1 MKKLLFTF
9 LMAILCFGMFAQN
22 VIIDSPL
29 RDEMNKR
36 SDNELIDIVV
46 IMKSQYD
53 RLELDRRA
61 SCFATRAERREFVV
75 NELKEF
81 AAASQYDLRHSLAEM
96 QRNGLATAP
105 MDLWLSNA
113 LRFKATKGVI
123 NELALRHDIEIIG
136 FNEEHCWIPDGEVAT
151 PASNTREI
159 TQNVIQ
165 VNADDVWAT
174 GNTGQGVVV
183 AVIDS
188 GVRYTHVDVADH
200 LWDGGSEFP
209 NHGWDIYNNDNDP
222 MDDMGHGSHCAGTV
236 CGDGTAGS
244 QTGMAPDATLMC
256 VKVLNANGNGG
267 AAEIAGGIQWAVEHG
282 CDLFSMSLG
291 IANSSVEERTLL
303 RYACEDALAAGV
315 VAAIA
320 AGNEGQYM
328 SWFPIPNN
336 VRVPGS
342 CPPPYID
349 PEQAV
354 NPGKQT
360 CSVCVGAVDYNDNA
374 ADFTSHGPVTWTNTE
389 FGDYPYNP
397 GIGLIRPDICAPGVD
412 IKSLDYTGNN
422 GYTLMSGTSMATPC
436 TAGVMCLMLSKNINI
451 TPSDV
456 CRILEETCVPLSET
470 KSNVTGFG
478 RIDALAAVEAIQA
491 GALACDSYVINDTEC
506 NNDHKLNPGESVLM
520 SVTLTNVSED
530 AVDGAT
536 VRLTTDD
543 ENVTIID
550 DSSDLPH
557 FGVGESHT
565 IENAFAFSVSN
576 AVVGRQTIRLIVEID
591 EGGEE
596 PIIRLFSVVVYAD
609 NLVYGT
615 TVVLNDDNGNGLL
628 EPGENADL
636 RILVDNDGN
645 EIAFGV
651 NGVLSSEYEYITI
664 NESEGDYGTIGA
676 EMMAFADFNV
686 TLSADAPAD
695 FTIPFVMNMV
705 DANGKETMLDFN
717 YKNACNVIFNLHDSY
732 GVGWNGASMHVEYS
746 DGTPAEDM
754 TISSGN
760 SATYSHELATGCEI
774 TVTWHSGLWDSECSF
789 DITYDD
795 GTVIYNHSGSMSSPY
810 TFTVNCAG
818 GGSVPE
824 FCQPVRDLTYEV
836 DGMDVTLAWEAP
848 EEGDPTVYEVYRGT
862 ILLQT
867 TTGLSFTETVAEEG
881 LYDYCVYTVYDDCQ
895 SEFVCTEVE
904 VSACSAVNNLA
915 YTLDSL
921 TMNLTWELPDDPI
934 ELIQYQI
941 LVNGEIVGTTGLLD
955 YQVELASGHFDV
967 CVNAV
972 YPECEKSSCIELD
985 ICPWPENLSYTT
997 EDHSFTLNW
1006 EIAEPAESYNIYSDG
1021 ELIGTSTETTF
1032 TGELPSGSHNVCVEV
1047 DGACIPVPMS
1057 ACAHIKICDPIEISN
1072 IAYTP
1077 ANGNGIFN
1085 LSWIDPQAGAMSYDI
1100 LLNGEFVTDTYDPWV
1115 SFNAHVEAG
1124 ENEICVVPD
1133 SHLCDMD
1140 TVCVTLNFCEPAR
1153 NVAYSHQGSEVTFT
1167 WEGDATEYQ
1176 LFVDDEMIATVN
1188 ETTYSSELEPG
1199 EYDFCVL
1206 TVNEGCYA
1214 EMACTHLVLDC
1225 VKPTGLRATD
1235 VREGIISLTWD
1246 AIASAS
1252 SYDVY
1257 RNGELIVANLTENT
1271 YSDTQMA
1278 IDANY
1283 QYAVAAH
1290 CTFGSSDMSDEITVS
1305 YYSGVNDVS
1314 FNLSIFPNP
1323 TNDKVTVECEGM
1335 TGIEVYSIDG
1345 KRILNIEFE
1354 GDSYQ
1359 LDGLNPGVYTLRVFK
1374 GNESVVRK
1382 VVKF

>member
-9 LMAILCFGMFAQN
+9 MMAILCFGMFAQN

-491 GALACDSYVINDTEC
+491 GALACDSYVINDTEG

-760 SATYSHELATGCEI
+760 SATYSHELATGCEV
-774 TVTWHSGLWDSECSF
+774 TVTWHSGSWDSGCSF

-795 GTVIYNHSGSMSSPY
+795 GTVIYSHSGSMSSPY

-824 FCQPVRDLTYEV
+824 FCQPVRNLTYSV
-836 DGMDVTLAWEAP
+836 DGADVTLAWEAP

-881 LYDYCVYTVYDDCQ
+881 FYDYCVYAVYDDCQ

-904 VSACSAVNNLA
+904 VSLCQGVNNLD
-915 YTLDSL
+915 YTLDGL
-921 TMNLTWELPDDPI
+921 TLNLTWEAPDDPTNLV
-934 ELIQYQI
+934 EYVVI
-941 LVNGEIVGTTGLLD
+941 LNGEEQTRTNELSYQTELNSGD
-955 YQVELASGHFDV
+955 YDV
-967 CVNAV
+967 CVSTVFA
-972 YPECEKSSCIELD
+972 ECEKNTCLFIS
-985 ICPWPENLSYTT
+985 ICEAPNDLTYLAEGQNV
-997 EDHSFTLNW
+997 TLTW
-1006 EIAEPAESYNIYSDG
+1006 EMEAPAESYNIYADG
-1021 ELIGTSTETTF
+1021 ELIGTSDTNSF
-1032 TGELPSGSHNVCVEV
+1032 TAEFASGQTHVCVEV
-1047 DGACIPVPMS
+1047 NGDCEPIQTCTEVCVVMPVSELTYTTTDADGSHFTWQPAD
-1057 ACAHIKICDPIEISN
+1057 AEN
-1072 IAYTP
+1072 IA
-1077 ANGNGIFN
+1077 G
-1085 LSWIDPQAGAMSYDI
+1085 YDVM
-1100 LLNGEFVTDTYDPWV
+1100 LNGELVAQPTEAEAALTL
-1115 SFNAHVEAG
+1115 VEG
-1124 ENEICVVPD
+1124 HNEICVVAKSVFGCESTPTCTE
-1133 SHLCDMD
+1133 LE
-1140 TVCVTLNFCEPAR
+1140 VCGL
-1153 NVAYSHQGSEVTFT
+1153 VANLDYTFVGNAVNFT
-1167 WEGDATEYQ
+1167 WEGNAAEYEVYVDAELKGTVTEP
-1176 LFVDDEMIATVN
+1176 A
-1188 ETTYSSELEPG
+1188 YSLELENGTHAISVMP
-1199 EYDFCVL
+1199 V
-1206 TVNEGCYA
+1206 VEGC
-1214 EMACTHLVLDC
+1214 ETIPACLALDFNFVAPSNLV
-1225 VKPTGLRATD
+1225 ATD
-1235 VREGIISLTWD
+1235 VREGKIALAWD
-1246 AIASAS
+1246 AIETAN
-1252 SYDVY
+1252 SYILY
-1257 RNGELIVANLTENT
+1257 RDGTQIAEATET
-1271 YSDTQMA
+1271 VFADTEMA
-1278 IDANY
+1278 LNATY
-1283 QYAVAAH
+1283 QYAVAAIYEK
-1290 CTFGSSDMSDEITVS
+1290 GVSVASDALSVA
-1305 YYSGVNDVS
+1305 YYMGVGENAS
-1314 FNLSIFPNP
+1314 RLSIFPNP
-1323 TNDKVTVECEGM
+1323 TSDDVTIQCEGM
-1335 TGIEVYSIDG
+1335 SRIEVYSIDG
-1345 KRILNIEFE
+1345 KLIQTIEVE
-1354 GDSYQ
+1354 DDSYQ
-1359 LDGLNPGVYTLRVFK
+1359 LKDLEQGTYTLRITN
-1374 GNESVVRK
+1374 GNETFVRK
-1382 VVKF
+1382 VVKM

>member
-22 VIIDSPL
+22 IVIDSPL

-53 RLELDRRA
+53 RIELDRRA
-61 SCFATRAERREFVV
+61 SYFATRAERREFVV

-222 MDDMGHGSHCAGTV
+222 MDDNGHGSHCAGTV

-374 ADFTSHGPVTWTNTE
+374 ADFTSHGPVTWTNTD

-436 TAGVMCLMLSKNINI
+436 TAGVMCLLLSKNINI

-478 RIDALAAVEAIQA
+478 RIDALAAVEAIQV
-491 GALACDSYVINDTEC
+491 GALACDSYVINDPEG

-520 SVTLTNVSED
+520 SVTLTNVSDD
-530 AVDGAT
+530 AVDGAAM
-536 VRLTTDD
+536 RLTTED

-550 DSSDLPH
+550 DGSDLPH
-557 FGVGESHT
+557 FDAGESHT

-760 SATYSHELATGCEI
+760 SATYSHELATGCEV
-774 TVTWHSGLWDSECSF
+774 TVTWHSGLWDSGCSF

-795 GTVIYNHSGSMSSPY
+795 GTVIYSHSGSMSSPY

-824 FCQPVRDLTYEV
+824 FCQPVRNLTYSV
-836 DGMDVTLAWEAP
+836 DGADVTLAWEAP
-848 EEGDPTVYEVYRGT
+848 EEGNPTVYEVYRGT
-862 ILLQT
+862 VLLQT
-867 TTGLSFTETVAEEG
+867 TTELAFTETVMEEG
-881 LYDYCVYTVYDDCQ
+881 FYDYCVYAVYDDCQ

-904 VSACSAVNNLA
+904 VSLCQGVNNLD
-915 YTLDSL
+915 YTLDGL
-921 TMNLTWELPDDPI
+921 TLNLTWEAPNDPTNLV
-934 ELIQYQI
+934 EYVVI
-941 LVNGEIVGTTGLLD
+941 LNGEEQTRTNELSYQTELSSGD
-955 YQVELASGHFDV
+955 YDV
-967 CVNAV
+967 CVSTVFA
-972 YPECEKSSCIELD
+972 ECEKKTCLFIS
-985 ICPWPENLSYTT
+985 ICEAPNDLTYLAEGQNV
-997 EDHSFTLNW
+997 TLTW
-1006 EIAEPAESYNIYSDG
+1006 EMETLAESYNIYADG
-1021 ELIGTSTETTF
+1021 ELIGTSETNSF
-1032 TGELPSGSHNVCVEV
+1032 TAEFASGQTNVCVEV
-1047 DGACIPVPMS
+1047 NGGCEPIQTCTEVCVVMPVSELAYATTDADGSHFVWQPFDA
-1057 ACAHIKICDPIEISN
+1057 EN
-1072 IAYTP
+1072 IA
-1077 ANGNGIFN
+1077 G
-1085 LSWIDPQAGAMSYDI
+1085 YDVM
-1100 LLNGEFVTDTYDPWV
+1100 LNGELVAQPAEAEAAI
-1115 SFNAHVEAG
+1115 SLVEG
-1124 ENEICVVPD
+1124 HNEICVVAKSVFGCESAPT
-1133 SHLCDMD
+1133 C
-1140 TVCVTLNFCEPAR
+1140 TEFEVCGIATNLDYTFAGNAVN
-1153 NVAYSHQGSEVTFT
+1153 FT
-1167 WEGDATEYQ
+1167 WEGNAAEYEVYVDAE
-1176 LFVDDEMIATVN
+1176 LKATVT
-1188 ETTYSSELEPG
+1188 EPTYSLELENGTYSISVMP
-1199 EYDFCVL
+1199 VI
-1206 TVNEGCYA
+1206 EGC
-1214 EMACTHLVLDC
+1214 ETIPACLALDFNFVAPSNLV
-1225 VKPTGLRATD
+1225 ATD
-1235 VREGIISLTWD
+1235 VREGKIALAWD
-1246 AIASAS
+1246 AIETAN
-1252 SYDVY
+1252 SYILY
-1257 RNGELIVANLTENT
+1257 RDGAQIAEATET
-1271 YSDTQMA
+1271 VFADTEMA
-1278 IDANY
+1278 LNATY
-1283 QYAVAAH
+1283 QYAVAAIYEK
-1290 CTFGSSDMSDEITVS
+1290 GVS
-1305 YYSGVNDVS
+1305 VTSESLSVAYYMGVGENAS
-1314 FNLSIFPNP
+1314 RPSIFPNP
-1323 TNDKVTVECEGM
+1323 TSNDVTIQCEGM
-1335 TGIEVYSIDG
+1335 SRIEVYSVDG
-1345 KRILNIEFE
+1345 KLIQAIEVE
-1354 GDSYQ
+1354 DDSYQ
-1359 LDGLNPGVYTLRVFK
+1359 LKDLKQGTYTLRITK
-1374 GNESVVRK
+1374 GNETFVRK
-1382 VVKF
+1382 VVKM

>member
-1 MKKLLFTF
+1 MKKHLFT
-9 LMAILCFGMFAQN
+9 LLLACLCFSGLAQT
-22 VIIDSPL
+22 IDLDLALEMSNRGENEKIKVHILMKAKPDQTALL
-29 RDEMNKR
+29 RQADYYVNQE
-36 SDNELIDIVV
+36 
-46 IMKSQYD
+46 
-53 RLELDRRA
+53 
-61 SCFATRAERREFVV
+61 ERRIFVV

-81 AAASQYDLRHSLAEM
+81 ATASQFDLQNALREM
-96 QRNGLATAP
+96 QRNGLVENIH
-105 MDLWLSNA
+105 SNWIA
-113 LRFKATKGVI
+113 NMIACEATKSAV
-123 NELALRHDIEIIG
+123 NDIASRNDVEIIG
-136 FNEEHCWIPDGEVAT
+136 FNAEKNWIPDGEEARPVST
-151 PASNTREI
+151 TREI
-159 TQNVIQ
+159 TQNVTQ
-165 VNADDVWAT
+165 VNADKVW
-174 GNTGQGVVV
+174 GLGYTGQGVVV
-183 AVIDS
+183 AVIDT
-188 GVRYTHVDVADH
+188 GVNYNHVDVADH
-200 LWDGGSEFP
+200 LWDGGEEFP
-209 NHGWDIYNNDNDP
+209 HHGYDVINHDNDP

-236 CGDGTAGS
+236 CGDGKAGR

-256 VKVLNANGNGG
+256 VKCLDASGNGN
-267 AAEIAGGIQWAVEHG
+267 ATNISDGIQWAVEHG
-282 CDLFSMSLG
+282 CNLFSMSLG
-291 IANSSVEERTLL
+291 IPNSTVSERTLL
-303 RYACEDALAAGV
+303 RHTCENALAAGV

-320 AGNEGQYM
+320 AGNEGDMQWMY
-328 SWFPIPNN
+328 PVPNN

-349 PEQAV
+349 PDQAE
-354 NPGKQT
+354 NPGALS
-360 CSVCVGAVDYNDNA
+360 CSVCIGAVDYNDNA
-374 ADFTSHGPVTWTNTE
+374 AYFTSNGPVTWTNTE
-389 FGDYPYNP
+389 FGDYAYNP
-397 GIGLIRPDICAPGVD
+397 GIGLIRPDVCAPGVD
-412 IKSLDYTGNN
+412 IISLNYATNN
-422 GYTLMSGTSMATPC
+422 GYTSMSGTSMATPC
-436 TAGVMCLMLSKNINI
+436 AAGVMCLLLSKNINT
-451 TPSDV
+451 TPADI
-456 CRILEETCVPLSET
+456 CRILEETALPKSET
-470 KSNVTGFG
+470 KSNIYGFG
-478 RIDALAAVEAIQA
+478 RIDALAAIEQIQA
-491 GALACDSYVINDTEC
+491 GAFAYASHSIDDAQG
-506 NNDHKLNPGESVLM
+506 NNNGKANPGETISL
-520 SVTLTNVSED
+520 TLALQNVSENTVSNATIVLSSDDQYVTITENTTTIASAMPNETVTLND
-530 AVDGAT
+530 AFAFTVADNAPAQHSVRFSAETFINGESNGKVNFTEMICDYNLTLGAT
-536 VRLTTDD
+536 V
-543 ENVTIID
+543 I
-550 DSSDLPH
+550 
-557 FGVGESHT
+557 
-565 IENAFAFSVSN
+565 
-576 AVVGRQTIRLIVEID
+576 
-591 EGGEE
+591 
-596 PIIRLFSVVVYAD
+596 
-609 NLVYGT
+609 
-615 TVVLNDDNGNGLL
+615 LNDDNDNGLL

-636 RILVDNDGN
+636 RILIDNTGN
-645 EIAFGV
+645 ELAQSVTGL
-651 NGVLSSEYEYITI
+651 LSTDYQYATL
-664 NESEGDYGTIGA
+664 NETEKSFSTIGA
-676 EMMAFADFNV
+676 EMMGFADYNI
-686 TLSADAPAD
+686 TLDAAAPAD
-695 FTIPFVMNMV
+695 FVIPFNLLLTDV
-705 DANGKETMLDFN
+705 NGRETELTFN
-717 YKNACNVIFNLHDSY
+717 YKNACNVIFDLRDSY
-732 GVGWNGASMHVEYS
+732 GDGWQGNYLEVSYS
-746 DGTPAEDM
+746 DGTPTEQMTVQSGSSASFTREIASGVHVTITFHQGSWPEECSY
-754 TISSGN
+754 TIS
-760 SATYSHELATGCEI
+760 YE
-774 TVTWHSGLWDSECSF
+774 
-789 DITYDD
+789 D
-795 GTVIYNHSGSMSSPY
+795 GTQIMAGTTNDGE
-810 TFTVNCAG
+810 FDVNCSG
-818 GGSVPE
+818 GGPAPV
-824 FCQPVRDLTYEV
+824 FCEPIGELTAET
-836 DGMDVTLAWEAP
+836 DGFDVILSWEAP
-848 EEGDPTVYEVYRGT
+848 EEGNPTGYEIYR
-862 ILLQT
+862 
-867 TTGLSFTETVAEEG
+867 ETVLLETVTDLTYIDAEVAEG
-881 LYDYCVYTVYDDCQ
+881 LYNYCVYAVYDDCQ

-941 LVNGEIVGTTGLLD
+941 LVNGEIIGTTGLLD

-1047 DGACIPVPMS
+1047 DGTCIPVPMS

-1124 ENEICVVPD
+1124 ENEICIVPD

-1188 ETTYSSELEPG
+1188 ETTYSTELEPG

-1225 VKPTGLRATD
+1225 VKPAGLRTTD

-1257 RNGELIVANLTENT
+1257 RNGELIASNLTENT

-1278 IDANY
+1278 IDADH
-1283 QYAVAAH
+1283 QYIVAAH
-1290 CTFGSSDMSDEITVS
+1290 CTFGSSNMSDEITVS
-1305 YYSGVNDVS
+1305 YYSDVNDVS

-1323 TNDKVTVECEGM
+1323 TNDKVTAECEGM